1 MGPVPE
7 GAEAYRREFPTR
19 VTSSAGQADRRP
31 GIKDVAAI
39 AQVSVGTASDALNGS
54 GRVAS
59 RTRAR
64 VRQVAEAIE
73 YRPSTLARSFRTNKS
88 HTIGLSIRPFGG
100 APWQYLAVS
109 YYARLLSA
117 ATAEALQ
124 RGYAL
129 IVLPPNTP
137 QILGRI
143 VIDGAIIA
151 DPSPYDLLTDE
162 LDLLGVPFV
171 SDLSRMDDPAALCV
185 GNDHAAAVTTVCA
198 HFRSQGARSVGM
210 LLSDGTEDYNT
221 RSLHGYQTWCARNGA
236 PVRVERASTVDPVAM
251 AKAADRLMTG
261 PDRPEAVYTTEGPA
275 GHLLQEAARRNDLR
289 VPDDVLLACAEVPV
303 AGREQLDLTT
313 LNLNAEH
320 VAAQA
325 VDLLAQ
331 TLEDQ
336 HPIDRHRVVD
346 TTLHVRGSS
355 TRTTSS

>member
-1 MGPVPE
+1 MPDA
-7 GAEAYRREFPTR
+7 AEAYRREFWTR
-19 VTSSAGQADRRP
+19 AASSRGQPDRRP

-39 AQVSVGTASDALNGS
+39 ARVSVGTASDALNGR

-64 VRQVAEAIE
+64 VRQVAEAID
-73 YRPSTLARSFRTNKS
+73 YRPSTLARSFRTNRS

-109 YYARLLSA
+109 YYARLLAA

-129 IVLPPNTP
+129 IVLPPNAP

-151 DPSPYDLLTDE
+151 DPSPSDPLADE

-171 SDLSRMDDPAALCV
+171 SDLSRLEDPAALCV
-185 GNDHAAAVTTVCA
+185 GNDHAAALTKVCE
-198 HFRSQGARSVGM
+198 HFRSQGARTVGM
-210 LLSDGTEDYNT
+210 LVSDGTEDYTT
-221 RSLHGYQTWCARNGA
+221 RSLHGYQTWCSRAGV
-236 PVRVERASTVDPVAM
+236 PVRVERVSTADPAAI

-261 PDRPEAVYTTEGPA
+261 PARPDAVYTTEGPA
-275 GHLLQEAARRNDLR
+275 GDLLLAAAQRGDLR
-289 VPDDVLLACAEVPV
+289 VPDDLLLACAEVSV
-303 AGREQLDLTT
+303 AGRQHREMTT
-313 LNLNAEH
+313 LSLNAER

-325 VDLLAQ
+325 VDLLAR

-336 HPIDRHRVVD
+336 HPDDRHRVVD
-346 TTLHVRGSS
+346 TTLHVRDSS
-355 TRTTSS
+355 TR